1 MITAKQAATEI
12 VDVMNSREV
21 ANYDRESW
29 GYAVSDVIEVEG
41 SWQHLVKDEVLD
53 AIEDIIFYERY
64 CN

>member
-12 VDVMNSREV
+12 VDAMNSREK

-29 GYAVSDVIEVEG
+29 GYAVSDVIKIEG

>member
-1 MITAKQAATEI
+1 MITAKQAANEI
-12 VDVMNSREV
+12 VDVMNSREK

-41 SWQHLVKDEVLD
+41 SWQHLATDDVLD